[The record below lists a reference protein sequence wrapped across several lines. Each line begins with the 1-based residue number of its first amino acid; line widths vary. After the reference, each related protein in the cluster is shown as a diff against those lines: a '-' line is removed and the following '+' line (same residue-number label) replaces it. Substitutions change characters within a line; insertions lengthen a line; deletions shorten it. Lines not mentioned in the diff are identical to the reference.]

1 LGRSAELSVAQLH
14 RNCGRVTFS
23 GVINT
28 SAMVEHFSM
37 LLPLMTTVQPPQTS
51 DSTDYYELT
60 RVWGRWSSSPD

>member
-1 LGRSAELSVAQLH
+1 
-14 RNCGRVTFS
+14 
-23 GVINT
+23 
-28 SAMVEHFSM
+28 MVEHFSM